1 MHVLRKLRWSSASGF
16 VRAEHPLQSCSVQE
30 MPPKASK
37 SKETPAERP
46 ILGRFSSHLKIGI
59 VGFPFCTIEPHEARV
74 NVPDEQF
81 EWLCNLYKPKSECP
95 SKDHKDWVLVDQSHI
110 FLHCRS

>member
-1 MHVLRKLRWSSASGF
+1 
-16 VRAEHPLQSCSVQE
+16 

-59 VGFPFCTIEPHEARV
+59 VGFPFCTIEPNEARV

-110 FLHCRS
+110 FLHCRQKLLKLLGQFILILRKGSFVLRV